1 VKTGPERIPLSER
14 LKDRL
19 ASPAAPEAGST
30 PSLQTSFET
39 DWSEALKRAQA
50 TIETDIRSF
59 TDANRRHLSEALA
72 MTEAD
77 VNRLRSMVQPFFLTM
92 GAVALLIVLLS
103 FAASW
108 FWAGLMIDRARSA
121 SLWQIGLQ
129 INQTS
134 NGKVLTW
141 DVSRL
146 QLITCQA
153 GTAKTPCLKIAQGE

>member
-1 VKTGPERIPLSER
+1 MKTGPERIPLSER

-19 ASPAAPEAGST
+19 ASPTAPEAGST
-30 PSLQTSFET
+30 PSSSTSFET

-50 TIETDIRSF
+50 TIETDIRNF
-59 TDANRRHLSEALA
+59 TDANRQHLNAALA

-92 GAVALLIVLLS
+92 GAAALLVILLS
-103 FAASW
+103 FTASW
-108 FWAGLMIDRARSA
+108 FWAGLMIDRARNA
-121 SLWQIGLQ
+121 NLWQMGLQ

-141 DVSRL
+141 DVTRL

-153 GTAKTPCLKIAQGE
+153 GTAKTTCLKIVQGN

>member
-1 VKTGPERIPLSER
+1 MKTGPERIPLSER

-19 ASPAAPEAGST
+19 ASPAVPEAGST
-30 PSLQTSFET
+30 PSPSTSFET

-59 TDANRRHLSEALA
+59 TDANHRHLSEALA

-92 GAVALLIVLLS
+92 SAVALLVILLS
-103 FAASW
+103 FTASW
-108 FWAGLMIDRARSA
+108 FWAGLMIDRAQSA
-121 SLWQIGLQ
+121 SLWQMGLQ
-129 INQTS
+129 VNQTS
-134 NGKVLTW
+134 SGKVLTW
-141 DVSRL
+141 DVNRL

-153 GTAKTPCLKIAQGE
+153 GSDKAPCLKIVQGD

>member
-1 VKTGPERIPLSER
+1 MSER

-30 PSLQTSFET
+30 RSPSTSFET
-39 DWSEALKRAQA
+39 DWTEALKRAQA

-59 TDANRRHLSEALA
+59 ADANRWHLSEALA

-92 GAVALLIVLLS
+92 SAVALLIVLLS
-103 FAASW
+103 FTASW
-108 FWAGLMIDRARSA
+108 FWAGLMIDRAQSA
-121 SLWQIGLQ
+121 SLWQMGLQ
-129 INQTS
+129 VNQTS
-134 NGKVLTW
+134 SGKVLTW
-141 DVSRL
+141 DVNRL

-153 GTAKTPCLKIAQGE
+153 GTDKTPCLKIVQGN

>member
-1 VKTGPERIPLSER
+1 

-19 ASPAAPEAGST
+19 ASPAVPEAGST
-30 PSLQTSFET
+30 PSLSTRFET

-50 TIETDIRSF
+50 TIEADIRSF
-59 TDANRRHLSEALA
+59 TDANHQHLSEALA

-103 FAASW
+103 FTASW
-108 FWAGLMIDRARSA
+108 FWAGLMIDRAQSA
-121 SLWQIGLQ
+121 SLWQMGLQ
-129 INQTS
+129 VNQTS

-141 DVSRL
+141 NVNRL

-153 GTAKTPCLKIAQGE
+153 GSDKTPCLKIVQGD

>member
-1 VKTGPERIPLSER
+1 MSER

-19 ASPAAPEAGST
+19 ASPAVPEAGST
-30 PSLQTSFET
+30 PSPSASFEI

-59 TDANRRHLSEALA
+59 TDANRQHLSEVLA
-72 MTEAD
+72 TTEAD
-77 VNRLRSMVQPFFLTM
+77 ANRLRSMVQPYFLTM
-92 GAVALLIVLLS
+92 SAVVLLVILLS
-103 FAASW
+103 FTASW
-108 FWAGLMIDRARSA
+108 FWAGLMIDRAQSA
-121 SLWQIGLQ
+121 SLWQMGLQ

-141 DVSRL
+141 DLNRL

-153 GTAKTPCLKIAQGE
+153 GTDKTPCLKIVQGD

>member
-1 VKTGPERIPLSER
+1 MKTGPERIPLSER

-30 PSLQTSFET
+30 PSPSTSFET

-59 TDANRRHLSEALA
+59 ADANRQHLN
-72 MTEAD
+72 EAD
-77 VNRLRSMVQPFFLTM
+77 VNRLQSMVQPFFLTM

-103 FAASW
+103 FTASW
-108 FWAGLMIDRARSA
+108 LWAGLMIDRAQSA
-121 SLWQIGLQ
+121 SLWQMGLQ

-141 DVSRL
+141 DVDRL

-153 GTAKTPCLKIAQGE
+153 GTAKTPCLKIVQGD

>member
-30 PSLQTSFET
+30 PSLPMSFET

-59 TDANRRHLSEALA
+59 TDANRQHLSEALTT
-72 MTEAD
+72 TEAD

-92 GAVALLIVLLS
+92 GAVAFLIILLS
-103 FAASW
+103 FTASW
-108 FWAGLMIDRARSA
+108 FWAGLMIDRAQSA
-121 SLWQIGLQ
+121 SLWQLGLQ
-129 INQTS
+129 INQTGS
-134 NGKVLTW
+134 GKVLTW
-141 DVSRL
+141 DVNRL
-146 QLITCQA
+146 QLITCR
-153 GTAKTPCLKIAQGE
+153 QGPTKPHA

>member
-19 ASPAAPEAGST
+19 ASPAAQEADST
-30 PSLQTSFET
+30 PSPSMSFES

-59 TDANRRHLSEALA
+59 TDANRQHLNEALA

-77 VNRLRSMVQPFFLTM
+77 MNRLRSMVRPFFLTM
-92 GAVALLIVLLS
+92 SAVALLVILLS
-103 FAASW
+103 FTASW
-108 FWAGLMIDRARSA
+108 FWAGLMIDRAQSV
-121 SLWQIGLQ
+121 SLWQMGLQ

-141 DVSRL
+141 DVNRL

-153 GTAKTPCLKIAQGE
+153 RTDKTPCLKIVQGD

>member
-1 VKTGPERIPLSER
+1 MKTGPERIPLSER

-30 PSLQTSFET
+30 PSPSTIFET

-77 VNRLRSMVQPFFLTM
+77 VNRLRSMVQPFLLTM
-92 GAVALLIVLLS
+92 GAVALLIILLS
-103 FAASW
+103 FTASW
-108 FWAGLMIDRARSA
+108 FWAGLMIDRAQSA
-121 SLWQIGLQ
+121 SLLQMGLQ
-129 INQTS
+129 INQTNS
-134 NGKVLTW
+134 GKVLTW
-141 DVSRL
+141 DVNRL

-153 GTAKTPCLKIAQGE
+153 GTGKTPCLKIVQGD

>member
-14 LKDRL
+14 LKERL
-19 ASPAAPEAGST
+19 ESPAVAEAGSA
-30 PSLQTSFET
+30 PSPSTSFET
-39 DWSEALKRAQA
+39 DWSEALRRAQA

-59 TDANRRHLSEALA
+59 TDASRQHLSEALA

-92 GAVALLIVLLS
+92 GAAALLIVLLS
-103 FAASW
+103 FTASW
-108 FWAGLMIDRARSA
+108 FWAGLMIDRAQSA
-121 SLWQIGLQ
+121 SLWQMGLQ

-141 DVSRL
+141 DANRL

-153 GTAKTPCLKIAQGE
+153 GTDKTPCLKIVQGD

>member
-1 VKTGPERIPLSER
+1 VKTGPEKIPLSER

-19 ASPAAPEAGST
+19 ASPAAPEAGSM
-30 PSLQTSFET
+30 PSPSTSFET

-59 TDANRRHLSEALA
+59 TDANRRHLNEALA

-77 VNRLRSMVQPFFLTM
+77 VNRLRSMVQPYFLTM

-103 FAASW
+103 FTASW
-108 FWAGLMIDRARSA
+108 FWAGLMIDRAQSA
-121 SLWQIGLQ
+121 SLWQMGLQ

-141 DVSRL
+141 DVNRL

-153 GTAKTPCLKIAQGE
+153 GTDKTPCLKIVQGD

>member
-1 VKTGPERIPLSER
+1 MSER

-30 PSLQTSFET
+30 PSLPMSFET

-59 TDANRRHLSEALA
+59 TDANRQHLSEALA
-72 MTEAD
+72 TTEAD

-92 GAVALLIVLLS
+92 GALALLIVLLS
-103 FAASW
+103 FTASW
-108 FWAGLMIDRARSA
+108 LWAGLMIDRAQSA
-121 SLWQIGLQ
+121 SLWQMGLQ
-129 INQTS
+129 INQTTS

-141 DVSRL
+141 DVNRL
-146 QLITCQA
+146 QLITCQT
-153 GTAKTPCLKIAQGE
+153 GTDKTPCLKIVQGD

>member
-1 VKTGPERIPLSER
+1 MSER

-19 ASPAAPEAGST
+19 ASPAAAEAGST
-30 PSLQTSFET
+30 PSPSTSFET

-59 TDANRRHLSEALA
+59 TDSNRQHLNETLA

-92 GAVALLIVLLS
+92 SAVALLVILLS
-103 FAASW
+103 FTASW
-108 FWAGLMIDRARSA
+108 FWAGLMIDRAQSA
-121 SLWQIGLQ
+121 SLWQMGLQ
-129 INQTS
+129 VNQTS
-134 NGKVLTW
+134 SGKVLTW
-141 DVSRL
+141 DVNRL

-153 GTAKTPCLKIAQGE
+153 GTDKTPCLKIVQGD